1 MFKVIQSIGHQ
12 PHNKNEQ
19 VSVKFFTGEKKTY
32 TNSIMYYFV
41 WGRKIYILAHFLF
54 TVKNT

>member
-19 VSVKFFTGEKKTY
+19 VSVKFFTGEKKPTL
-32 TNSIMYYFV
+32 TALCIILF
-41 WGRKIYILAHFLF
+41 GAEKYIS
-54 TVKNT
+54 